1 MRKRKFPPKKRRKT
15 RLRTS
20 NFSANGIQNKT
31 VLVFALLIRFL
42 SISSAVIMPVNQVIK
57 LLSVAAGCILC
68 LREKPVLCGAAAGA
82 GTALVTYFLFA
93 AIAGSISFG
102 WGNVADFAFGALAGA
117 VGGAIGGVIRGR

>member
-1 MRKRKFPPKKRRKT
+1 MSSESRRLLAQT
-15 RLRTS
+15 CRS
-20 NFSANGIQNKT
+20 ICVSALIVLAA